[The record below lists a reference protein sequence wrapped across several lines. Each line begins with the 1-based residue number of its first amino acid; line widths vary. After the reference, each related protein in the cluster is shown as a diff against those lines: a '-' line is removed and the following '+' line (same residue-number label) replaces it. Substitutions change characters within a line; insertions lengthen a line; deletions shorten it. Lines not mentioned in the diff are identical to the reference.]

1 MSPAHFIC
9 WNHFCSFLSV
19 QTRVQET
26 RRFGPPESR
35 RTLSRGNHF
44 SSFLPGET
52 CVKGARRSG
61 SPGCTAFFR
70 GNQFSSFLPART
82 AALEAKRSGSPGCSA
97 LFFEGTSFPHSFRL
111 GPQALEAKRS
121 GSPGCSAPFF
131 KGTTFPHS
139 FRLGPQPWK
148 PGDRAR
154 RDTLHFVSR
163 EPLFL
168 IPFVSRTP
176 LAAPDFSPVVLP
188 LALRRKEI
196 AEFWQYGKRARRCSD
211 SFRQHPDTVLAK
223 VA

>member
-1 MSPAHFIC
+1 MIPAHFIC
-9 WNHFCSFLSV
+9 WNHFYSFLSV

-26 RRFGPPESR
+26 RRSGPPESR
-35 RTLSRGNHF
+35 RTLSRRNHF

-52 CVKGARRSG
+52 GAQGARIRLG
-61 SPGCTAFFR
+61 GMHCTFYR

-82 AALEAKRSGSPGCSA
+82 AALEARRLGSPGCTA
-97 LFFEGTSFPHSFRL
+97 L
-111 GPQALEAKRS
+111 
-121 GSPGCSAPFF
+121 FF

-139 FRLGPQPWK
+139 LCFTDAVGRTRL
-148 PGDRAR
+148 
-154 RDTLHFVSR
+154 
-163 EPLFL
+163 
-168 IPFVSRTP
+168 
-176 LAAPDFSPVVLP
+176 SPAVLP

>member
-26 RRFGPPESR
+26 KRSGPAESR
-35 RTLSRGNHF
+35 RTLSRRNHF
-44 SSFLPGET
+44 SSFLPGDT
-52 CVKGARRSG
+52 GAQGARRSG
-61 SPGCTAFFR
+61 SPGCT
-70 GNQFSSFLPART
+70 
-82 AALEAKRSGSPGCSA
+82 A

-111 GPQALEAKRS
+111 GPQPWKPRDRARRD
-121 GSPGCSAPFF
+121 APHFF
-131 KGTTFPHS
+131 KGTSFPHS

-154 RDTLHFVSR
+154 RDALHFFSR
-163 EPLFL
+163 EPVFL

>member
-1 MSPAHFIC
+1 MLASGRAVTP
-9 WNHFCSFLSV
+9 WTS
-19 QTRVQET
+19 
-26 RRFGPPESR
+26 
-35 RTLSRGNHF
+35 
-44 SSFLPGET
+44 
-52 CVKGARRSG
+52 RRSG
-61 SPGCTAFFR
+61 ERRYRLGCAHRAAPCIRPCRFLSSSHISRAHRCRRLCKRHREPGDQARRDALHFFSREPVFLIPSGSDRSPGSQEIGLA
-70 GNQFSSFLPART
+70 GMHRT
-82 AALEAKRSGSPGCSA
+82 
-97 LFFEGTSFPHSFRL
+97 
-111 GPQALEAKRS
+111 
-121 GSPGCSAPFF
+121 FF
-131 KGTTFPHS
+131 KGTSFPHS

-154 RDTLHFVSR
+154 RDALHFFSR
-163 EPLFL
+163 EPVFL

>member
-1 MSPAHFIC
+1 MIPAHFIC
-9 WNHFCSFLSV
+9 WNHFYSFLSV

-26 RRFGPPESR
+26 RRSGPPESR
-35 RTLSRGNHF
+35 RTLSRRNHF

-52 CVKGARRSG
+52 GAQGARRSG
-61 SPGCTAFFR
+61 SPGCT
-70 GNQFSSFLPART
+70 
-82 AALEAKRSGSPGCSA
+82 A

-111 GPQALEAKRS
+111 GPQPWKPRDRARRGCSQGHSFFRGNQFSSFLPAGTAALEAKRS
-121 GSPGCSAPFF
+121 GSPGCTALFF

-139 FRLGPQPWK
+139 LCFTDAVGRTRL
-148 PGDRAR
+148 
-154 RDTLHFVSR
+154 
-163 EPLFL
+163 
-168 IPFVSRTP
+168 
-176 LAAPDFSPVVLP
+176 SPAVLP